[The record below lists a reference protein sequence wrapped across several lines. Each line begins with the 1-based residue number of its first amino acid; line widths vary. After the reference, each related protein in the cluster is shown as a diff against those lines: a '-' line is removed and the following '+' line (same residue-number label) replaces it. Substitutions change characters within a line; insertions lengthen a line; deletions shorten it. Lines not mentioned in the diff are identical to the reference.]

1 MKLGYLPI
9 VIAVSGIG
17 LLFDK
22 VLSFRTGIT
31 DFGQATTLDKLDR
44 THYSITTCAL
54 YRLAIRYLERVN
66 NVTYLEPNIE
76 VDDGSC
82 IDLHTIIVT
91 ELAKHNHSQLA
102 YHQANQEIA
111 MANIL
116 ADWYYDYVP
125 YAHFDDEQFENGSI
139 FIMVRLNAARSS
151 LARQEWIQARMAIGT
166 VLHSVQDFYSHTN
179 WIELGFNVP
188 NQDLA
193 TSHGLGSVAAK
204 NARTCIICN
213 ATNKDCLQ
221 NNLVDVRQLTSGYFS
236 YISPEHKPI
245 GKCSHGGSADLTA
258 REDSYGGG
266 ISKDGSDYDHGH
278 LHYQAAS
285 VAYDASVKVLDEFWT
300 STSNDAFGKFLGL
313 SNSFSLV
320 FVIDISSQTQH
331 TIDIAPIISAQFAA
345 TVENLLVK
353 PSNYIL
359 LLFNNSNW
367 GPIHTDTD
375 PFAFSSWIQ
384 TVNEIYLQNP
394 SQHYYDGLN
403 EALKVCESNSL
414 VFLLTD
420 APAHDFS
427 LQGFTLALSQ
437 LKQTKIDV
445 LLIESTRSRSETI
458 KEIEHIAM
466 TTGGLVINVNFDQP
480 KTIQEFVFRRLDEFV
495 DYECALFEPMA
506 NRRGGT
512 FMIDA
517 TATSL
522 RIKVVS
528 SSRWFTVVL
537 IKPTNSLV
545 QLISSSNNDYLQMY
559 TIDISNKSDIG
570 QWTYSCSEL
579 CAIEV
584 NVRSKFRCRT
594 RLYAPVSDG
603 LFAVVAT
610 PPLVGENS
618 VYAITTCDDS
628 NKVINNSIQLVDTL
642 GEILTNYSKMT
653 TDLVTTIMIPAQ
665 SFRIRTSI
673 GLADGTLIYREE
685 PLVIDTTKILMAIYN
700 QPLIVFNNQSLN
712 VHFRIRNDAEM
723 PLYVQLHIKDEL
735 TTSKW
740 YYIDQQS
747 TSDEFIT
754 LDATQYQLMN
764 ETVRLVLLLYSLQAF
779 KDNNTI
785 QSDGVLFHH
794 EQTVPLYVLSTP
806 IHLEPPTQF
815 VDTTT
820 SINDSDDS
828 FKFIGGAH

>member
-9 VIAVSGIG
+9 FIAVSGIG
-17 LLFDK
+17 FLFDK
-22 VLSFRTGIT
+22 VLSFRTGTT
-31 DFGQATTLDKLDR
+31 DFGQATTLEKLDR

-54 YRLAIRYLERVN
+54 YRLAITYLERVN
-66 NVTYLEPNIE
+66 NVTYLEPNVE

-91 ELAKHNHSQLA
+91 ELAKHDHSQLA
-102 YHQANQEIA
+102 YRQARQEIA

-116 ADWYYDYVP
+116 SDLYYDYVP

-139 FIMVRLNAARSS
+139 FIMMQLNAARSS
-151 LARQEWIQARMAIGT
+151 FARQEWIQARMAIGT
-166 VLHSVQDFYSHTN
+166 VLHAVQDFYSHTN
-179 WIELGFNVP
+179 WIELGFNIP

-193 TSHGLGSVAAK
+193 TGHNLGSVAAK

-213 ATNKDCLQ
+213 ATNTNCLR

-258 REDSYGGG
+258 GEDSYGGG
-266 ISKDGSDYDHGH
+266 ISKDGTDYDHGH

-285 VAYDASVKVLDEFWT
+285 VAYDASVKVLDEFWK

-313 SNSFSLV
+313 SNSFSVV
-320 FVIDISSQTQH
+320 FVIDVSSQMQQTIDMVRIISS
-331 TIDIAPIISAQFAA
+331 QFAA
-345 TVENLLVK
+345 TVEDLLVK

-359 LLFNNSNW
+359 LPFNNSNW
-367 GPIHTDTD
+367 GPIHTETD
-375 PFAFSSWIQ
+375 PFAFSSLIQ
-384 TVNEIYLQNP
+384 TLNENYLQNP

-414 VFLLTD
+414 VFLFTD
-420 APAHDFS
+420 APTHDFS
-427 LQGFTLALSQ
+427 LQGLTLALSQ

-458 KEIEHIAM
+458 KEMAHIAM

-480 KTIQEFVFRRLDEFV
+480 ETIQELVFRRLDEFV

-528 SSRWFTVVL
+528 SSRRFTVDL
-537 IKPTNSLV
+537 INPTNSLL
-545 QLISSSNNDYLQMY
+545 QLISSSNSDYLQMY
-559 TIDISNKSDIG
+559 TIDISNESDIG
-570 QWTYSCSEL
+570 QWTYGCSDV

-594 RLYAPVSDG
+594 RLYAPVSHG
-603 LFAVVAT
+603 LFAVIAT
-610 PPLVGENS
+610 PPLVGESS

-628 NKVINNSIQLVDTL
+628 NKVVNNSIQLVDTN
-642 GEILTNYSKMT
+642 GDILTNYSTVT
-653 TDLVTTIMIPAQ
+653 TDLVTTIVIPAQ

-673 GLADGTLIYREE
+673 GLEDGTLIYREE
-685 PLVIDTTKILMAIYN
+685 PCVIDTSQILMAIYN
-700 QPLIVFNNQSLN
+700 QPLIVFNNQSLDI
-712 VHFRIRNDAEM
+712 HFRIRNEAEM
-723 PLYVQLHIKDEL
+723 PLYVQLHIKDVL
-735 TTSKW
+735 TTSRW
-740 YYIDQQS
+740 YYIDQES
-747 TSDEFIT
+747 TSDDFIT

-764 ETVRLVLLLYSLQAF
+764 ETVRLVLLVYSLQAF
-779 KDNNTI
+779 KDNDTI
-785 QSDGVLFHH
+785 QSDGGLFHH
-794 EQTVPLYVLSTP
+794 EQIVPLYVLSTP
-806 IHLEPPTQF
+806 IRLEPPTQF
-815 VDTTT
+815 VDSIT
-820 SINDSDDS
+820 STNDNDDS
-828 FKFIGGAH
+828 F

>member
-1 MKLGYLPI
+1 ML
-9 VIAVSGIG
+9 
-17 LLFDK
+17 
-22 VLSFRTGIT
+22 
-31 DFGQATTLDKLDR
+31 TL
-44 THYSITTCAL
+44 T
-54 YRLAIRYLERVN
+54 
-66 NVTYLEPNIE
+66 
-76 VDDGSC
+76 
-82 IDLHTIIVT
+82 
-91 ELAKHNHSQLA
+91 
-102 YHQANQEIA
+102 
-111 MANIL
+111 
-116 ADWYYDYVP
+116 
-125 YAHFDDEQFENGSI
+125 DEQFENGSI
-139 FIMVRLNAARSS
+139 FIMMQLNAARSS
-151 LARQEWIQARMAIGT
+151 LARQEWIGFKLVWRLAPFSIRRFKIST
-166 VLHSVQDFYSHTN
+166 SHTN

-193 TSHGLGSVAAK
+193 TGHNLGSVAAK

-213 ATNKDCLQ
+213 ATNKNCLR

-258 REDSYGGG
+258 GEDSYGGG
-266 ISKDGSDYDHGH
+266 ISKDGTDYDHGH

-313 SNSFSLV
+313 SNSFSVV
-320 FVIDISSQTQH
+320 FVIDVSSRMQQ
-331 TIDIAPIISAQFAA
+331 TIDMVRNIPAQLAA
-345 TVENLLVK
+345 TVEDLLVK

-359 LLFNNSNW
+359 IPFNNYNW
-367 GPIHTDTD
+367 GPIHTETD
-375 PFAFSSWIQ
+375 PFAFSSLIQ
-384 TVNEIYLQNP
+384 TLNENYLQNP

-414 VFLLTD
+414 VFLFTD

-427 LQGFTLALSQ
+427 LQGLTLALSQ

-458 KEIEHIAM
+458 KEIAHIAM

-480 KTIQEFVFRRLDEFV
+480 ETIQELVFRRLDEFV

-517 TATSL
+517 TATSI

-528 SSRWFTVVL
+528 SSRRFTVDL
-537 IKPTNSLV
+537 INPTNSLL
-545 QLISSSNNDYLQMY
+545 QLISSSNSDYLQLY
-559 TIDISNKSDIG
+559 TIDISNESDIG
-570 QWTYSCSEL
+570 QWTYGCSEA

-594 RLYAPVSDG
+594 RLYAPVSHG
-603 LFAVVAT
+603 LFAVIAT
-610 PPLVGENS
+610 PPLVGESS

-628 NKVINNSIQLVDTL
+628 NKVVNNSIQLVDTN
-642 GEILTNYSKMT
+642 GDILTNYSTVT
-653 TDLVTTIMIPAQ
+653 TDLVTTIAIPAQ

-673 GLADGTLIYREE
+673 GLEDGTLIYREE
-685 PLVIDTTKILMAIYN
+685 PFVIDTSQILMAIYN
-700 QPLIVFNNQSLN
+700 QPLIVFNNQSLD

-723 PLYVQLHIKDEL
+723 PLYVQLHIKDVL
-735 TTSKW
+735 TTSRW
-740 YYIDQQS
+740 YYIDQES
-747 TSDEFIT
+747 MSDDFIT

-764 ETVRLVLLLYSLQAF
+764 ETVRLVLLVYSLQSF

-794 EQTVPLYVLSTP
+794 EQIVPLYVLSTP
-806 IHLEPPTQF
+806 IRLEPPTQF
-815 VDTTT
+815 VDTAT
-820 SINDSDDS
+820 SANDNGDS
-828 FKFIGGAH
+828 F

>member
-1 MKLGYLPI
+1 MKPEYLS
-9 VIAVSGIG
+9 IAIAISGIG
-17 LLFDK
+17 FLFDK
-22 VLSFRTGIT
+22 VLSFRTGTT
-31 DFGQATTLDKLDR
+31 DFGQATTLEKLDR

-54 YRLAIRYLERVN
+54 YRLAMTYLKRVN
-66 NVTYLEPNIE
+66 NVTYLEPNVK

-82 IDLHTIIVT
+82 RDLHTIIVT
-91 ELAKHNHSQLA
+91 ELARHNHSQLA
-102 YHQANQEIA
+102 YRQARQEIA

-116 ADWYYDYVP
+116 ADLYYDYVP

-139 FIMVRLNAARSS
+139 FIMMQLNAARSS

-166 VLHSVQDFYSHTN
+166 VLHAVQDFYSHTN

-193 TSHGLGSVAAK
+193 TGHNLGSVAAK

-213 ATNKDCLQ
+213 ATNKNCLR

-258 REDSYGGG
+258 GEDSYGGG
-266 ISKDGSDYDHGH
+266 ISKDGTDYDHGH

-313 SNSFSLV
+313 SNSFSVV
-320 FVIDISSQTQH
+320 FVIDVSSRMQQ
-331 TIDIAPIISAQFAA
+331 TIDMVRNISAQLAA
-345 TVENLLVK
+345 TVEDLLVK

-359 LLFNNSNW
+359 IPFNNSNW
-367 GPIHTDTD
+367 GPIHTETD
-375 PFAFSSWIQ
+375 PFAFSSLIQ
-384 TVNEIYLQNP
+384 TLNENYLQNP

-414 VFLLTD
+414 MFLFTD

-427 LQGFTLALSQ
+427 LQGLTLALSQ

-458 KEIEHIAM
+458 KEIAHIAM

-480 KTIQEFVFRRLDEFV
+480 ETIQELVFRRLDEFV

-506 NRRGGT
+506 NRRGGI

-517 TATSL
+517 TATSI

-528 SSRWFTVVL
+528 SSRRFTVDL
-537 IKPTNSLV
+537 INPTNSLL
-545 QLISSSNNDYLQMY
+545 QLISSSNSDYLHLY
-559 TIDISNKSDIG
+559 TIDISNESDIG
-570 QWTYSCSEL
+570 QWTYGCSEA

-594 RLYAPVSDG
+594 RLYAPVSHG
-603 LFAVVAT
+603 LFAVIAT
-610 PPLVGENS
+610 PPLVGESS

-628 NKVINNSIQLVDTL
+628 NKVVNNSIQLVDTN
-642 GEILTNYSKMT
+642 GDILTNYSTVT
-653 TDLVTTIMIPAQ
+653 TDLVTTIVIPAQ

-673 GLADGTLIYREE
+673 GLEDGTLIYREE
-685 PLVIDTTKILMAIYN
+685 PFVIDTSQILMAIYN
-700 QPLIVFNNQSLN
+700 QPLIVFNNQSLD

-723 PLYVQLHIKDEL
+723 PLYVQLHIKDVL
-735 TTSKW
+735 TTSRW
-740 YYIDQQS
+740 YYIDQES
-747 TSDEFIT
+747 TSDDFIT

-764 ETVRLVLLLYSLQAF
+764 ETVRLVLLVYSLQAF

-794 EQTVPLYVLSTP
+794 EQIVPLYVLSTP
-806 IHLEPPTQF
+806 IRLEPPTQF
-815 VDTTT
+815 VDTAT
-820 SINDSDDS
+820 SANDNGDS
-828 FKFIGGAH
+828 F